1 MDNTPPPR
9 RTLTRPAPKATART
23 DTPRTTPHSSTR
35 PATRPDAPATGRN
48 TTRSERSAP
57 VRNTPSDRGNA
68 FSAPRR
74 PDGKPADGSGSYRG
88 GASSRADSRRTPE
101 HPSGNAAGYVTT
113 SEARRTSLRQS
124 SDQPRKP
131 SDNFSTGYGR
141 PQKRSENRP
150 DNRSA
155 IRPASRSA
163 DEFSGNFSGNRADGR
178 TNTRAGDNAQDNWAS
193 NKAQRNAPSGTNN
206 APRNAYGNN
215 PAPASN
221 TPATRSNVWRSDDQP
236 RSARPSA
243 PPRSARPLQ
252 PAQPTVAAAIQP
264 APDNAGNASAIPA
277 DSPTLT
283 STGTRLNKRMAD
295 LGLCSRR
302 EADEWIASGWVFVNE
317 LPASTGQRVAE
328 SDRIHVDRA
337 AYGQQEQQV
346 TILLHKPV
354 GYVSGQPEDGHQSA
368 ATLISNNSHWRGDT
382 KTMRFL
388 PSQLRGLAPAGRLDI
403 DSTGLLVLTQDGRIA
418 RQLIGEHSTI
428 DKEYLVRVSYTAPD
442 GSTTSD
448 NVQAIFPRAQLA
460 LLRHGLSL
468 DDQPLKPAQVDWQNP
483 EQLRFVLVEGKKRQI
498 RRMCE
503 AVGLKVTALKRVRIG
518 HVRLGDLPQG
528 QWRYLHADEGF

>member
-101 HPSGNAAGYVTT
+101 HPSGNAADYVAS
-113 SEARRTSLRQS
+113 SEARKTSLRQS

-131 SDNFSTGYGR
+131 SDSFSTGYGR
-141 PQKRSENRP
+141 PKNQSEKRPENR
-150 DNRSA
+150 SVS
-155 IRPASRSA
+155 RPTSRSA
-163 DEFSGNFSGNRADGR
+163 DEFSGSFSGNRPDGR
-178 TNTRAGDNAQDNWAS
+178 ANTRAGDGARGNWAS
-193 NKAQRNAPSGTNN
+193 NKAQRNAPSGTNY
-206 APRNAYGNN
+206 APRNAHGNS
-215 PAPASN
+215 PAPASS

-236 RSARPSA
+236 RSTRPSA
-243 PPRSARPLQ
+243 PPRAARPLP
-252 PAQPTVAAAIQP
+252 PAQPTVEAASQP
-264 APDNAGNASAIPA
+264 ASGTPA
-277 DSPTLT
+277 DSPTLAT
-283 STGTRLNKRMAD
+283 TGTRLNKRMAD

-317 LPASTGQRVAE
+317 QPASTGQRVAE
-328 SDRIHVDRA
+328 SDRIHIDRA

-368 ATLISNNSHWRGDT
+368 ATLINNTSHWRGDT

-403 DSTGLLVLTQDGRIA
+403 DSTGLLVLTQDGRVA

-428 DKEYLVRVSYTAPD
+428 DKEYLVRVSYATPS
-442 GSTTSD
+442 GSVVSE
-448 NVQAIFPRAQLA
+448 NVQAIFPPAQLA